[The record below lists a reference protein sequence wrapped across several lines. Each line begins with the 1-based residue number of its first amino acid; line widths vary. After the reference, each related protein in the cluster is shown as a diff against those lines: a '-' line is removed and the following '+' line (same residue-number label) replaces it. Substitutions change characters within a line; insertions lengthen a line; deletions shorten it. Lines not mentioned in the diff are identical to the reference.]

1 MSLLL
6 FHRLSVCDLKSLDAI
21 WPNASSLHANSVNDR
36 VTVSGLMFPRCS
48 QDAAMLNDA
57 KVSTDSETGTK
68 GVLVERSGI
77 DVEPPGYSADSQL
90 VTPDAAVTYVIQ
102 ASSHNG
108 IVLEADSAQ
117 LAPAREGSQVAGAV
131 AVPVPK
137 RKSALRKPKMISP
150 EVMPAGGR
158 ALEAG
163 RVTRTKRSRSESP
176 SRSRSCRRAGGE
188 NLKGA
193 N

>member
-90 VTPDAAVTYVIQ
+90 VTPAAAVTYVIQ

-117 LAPAREGSQVAGAV
+117 SAPAREGSQVAGAA
-131 AVPVPK
+131 AVPVPG
-137 RKSALRKPKMISP
+137 RKSALRKPRVAP
-150 EVMPAGGR
+150 EVMPAGVR

-163 RVTRTKRSRSESP
+163 RVTRSKRSRSGSS
-176 SRSRSCRRAGGE
+176 SRSRSCSRTGGE
-188 NLKGA
+188 NLKGG